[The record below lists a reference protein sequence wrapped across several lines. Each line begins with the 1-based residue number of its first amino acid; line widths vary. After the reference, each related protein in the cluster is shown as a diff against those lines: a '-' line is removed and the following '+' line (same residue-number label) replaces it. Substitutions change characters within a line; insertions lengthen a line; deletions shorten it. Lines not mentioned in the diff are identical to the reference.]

1 MGILKEFKSVQD
13 GTVFS
18 VKRDG
23 WFTDRFIEYDTVL
36 QDYCQI
42 VEHIDLNSKLT
53 WFENVYQNK
62 TGVIKQPTCK
72 TVDDID
78 KKWESRAVKCLPL
91 GKETCKDKCVCG
103 DKNKGG
109 FTK

>member
-1 MGILKEFKSVQD
+1 DILKEFKSVQD

-91 GKETCKDKCVCG
+91 GKANCKDNPVS
-103 DKNKGG
+103 
-109 FTK
+109 